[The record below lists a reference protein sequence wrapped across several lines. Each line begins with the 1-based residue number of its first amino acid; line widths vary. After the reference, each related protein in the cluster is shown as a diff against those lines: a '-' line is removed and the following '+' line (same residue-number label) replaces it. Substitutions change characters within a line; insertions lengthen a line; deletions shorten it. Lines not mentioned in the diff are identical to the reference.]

1 MNSLRKLSI
10 VRRFLIWKK
19 AWSWTKYFVTHSGVF
34 PSGYDR
40 DIYRARLRKEAHTIE
55 KGLSLPSVRAGF
67 GQPKIAKLL
76 RDIGIAQKGGGLDGD
91 VAIAR
96 DVLHSYIEWH
106 GSHGHAAPFIET
118 LGEAIPAQANEPSH
132 GGVIPNA
139 KTISEQMTAHYDA
152 VVTSRRSVRN
162 FSTEIVPPAEIEDAV
177 RVAWSSP
184 SVCNRQPWAIA
195 LVQSPEVVQ
204 ALLRLQ
210 AGNRGFE
217 QTITNLLVV
226 LADTKAF
233 VEDYEIFEPFVDA
246 GIFSGAL
253 VNALHAR
260 NIGSCCLNLCV
271 SHRVA
276 ERIVKALDAPDHLF
290 PVMMIACGY
299 AAEGCGVA
307 MSSRG
312 PSVVLRR

>member
-1 MNSLRKLSI
+1 MSKLRSNRF
-10 VRRFLIWKK
+10 VRKVLIWKK
-19 AWSWTKYFVTHSGVF
+19 AWLWTRYFLRYSGLF
-34 PSGYDR
+34 PAGYDR
-40 DIYRARLRKEAHTIE
+40 EICRARLRKEAHTIE

-67 GQPKIAKLL
+67 GQSKIANLL
-76 RDIGIAQKGGGLDGD
+76 RDIENAQKGGGLDGE
-91 VAIAR
+91 VKIAR
-96 DVLHSYIEWH
+96 DVLSSYVEWH
-106 GSHGHAAPFIET
+106 RIHGYNASFTET
-118 LGEAIPAQANEPSH
+118 LGEAITTQISEPTH
-132 GGVIPNA
+132 GGVIAHAN
-139 KTISEQMTAHYDA
+139 TISEQMTAHYDA
-152 VVTSRRSVRN
+152 LVSSRRSVRN
-162 FSTEIVPPAEIEDAV
+162 FSTEIVPAAEIEDAV

-195 LVQSPEVVQ
+195 LVQSPEVVR
-204 ALLRLQ
+204 ALLGLQ

-217 QTITNLLVV
+217 QTITTLLVV

-246 GIFSGAL
+246 GMFSCAL

-276 ERIVKALDAPDHLF
+276 ERIVKVLDVQDHLF

-299 AAEGCGVA
+299 AERGAKVA
-307 MSSRG
+307 MSTRG

>member
-1 MNSLRKLSI
+1 MPKLRTNRL
-10 VRRFLIWKK
+10 VRKVLIWKRV
-19 AWSWTKYFVTHSGVF
+19 WQWTRYFLRHSGLF
-34 PSGYDR
+34 PAGYDK
-40 DIYRARLRKEAHTIE
+40 DIYRARLRKESHTIE

-76 RDIGIAQKGGGLDGD
+76 RDIGVAQKGGGLDGD

-106 GSHGHAAPFIET
+106 DSHGHGAPFIET
-118 LGEAIPAQANEPSH
+118 LSEAIPAQATELSL
-132 GGVIPNA
+132 GGVNSYS
-139 KTISEQMTAHYDA
+139 KTISEQVTAHYDA

-195 LVQSPEVVQ
+195 IVQSPEVVQ
-204 ALLRLQ
+204 ALLKLQ

-276 ERIVKALDAPDHLF
+276 ERIVKALDAPNHLF

-299 AAEGCGVA
+299 AADGCRVA

-312 PSVVLRR
+312 PSIVLRC